1 MTINTDSAPADP
13 LISFTKEEQLG
24 MVHGLRLNAY
34 MRIRMV
40 LTATR
45 SDRDK
50 LRQIEEIMAQTSR
63 EITLIMSRRTT
74 DGG

>member
-1 MTINTDSAPADP
+1 
-13 LISFTKEEQLG
+13 

-50 LRQIEEIMAQTSR
+50 LRQIEEIMAQTGR
-63 EITLIMSRRTT
+63 EVTLIMSRRTT
-74 DGG
+74 DG